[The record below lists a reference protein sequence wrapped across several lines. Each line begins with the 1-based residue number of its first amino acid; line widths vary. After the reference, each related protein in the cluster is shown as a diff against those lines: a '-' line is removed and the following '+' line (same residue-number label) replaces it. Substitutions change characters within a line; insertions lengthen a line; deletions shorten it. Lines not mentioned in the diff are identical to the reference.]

1 MEPAGLYVQ
10 IPFCASK
17 CSFCNFSSRVERPE
31 VFAAYARAVCQEIER
46 LPEIYAPH
54 GIDARF
60 ASAPAD
66 TVYIGGG
73 TPTILGADLLCEMVE
88 RLRRGFSFAERVEFT
103 LETTPG
109 SADDEFLRRARAL
122 GINRLSI
129 GAQSFEDRELKA
141 VGRLHLAA
149 ETFALVESARKIGF
163 GNISLDLIAGL
174 PFQTALSW
182 QTSLRAALPLRPEHL
197 SIYLF
202 EIDAKSRLGNEV
214 LEHGRRY
221 HAIEVPGEDF
231 MAEAYETARSMLAD
245 AGYVQYE
252 ISNFALPG
260 FESRHNRKYWQLA
273 PYFGIGA
280 GAHSFDGV
288 HRWANVVSSE
298 RYVEMLDMKKSPIAE
313 FRSLTS
319 KELLEEFFF
328 LGLRQRDG
336 IDLEFARRQWGTE
349 AVQPWEATISNL
361 AGEGLLEHRRER
373 VSLTPPAYLVSN
385 EIFQQFLA
393 D

>member
-17 CSFCNFSSRVERPE
+17 CSFCNFSSRVDRPD
-31 VFAAYARAVCQEIER
+31 VLAAYARAVCQEIER
-46 LPEIYAPH
+46 LPGIYAPH
-54 GIDARF
+54 GIETLL
-60 ASAPAD
+60 ASARID
-66 TVYIGGG
+66 TLYIGGG
-73 TPTILGADLLCEMVE
+73 TPTILGPDLLCEIVE
-88 RLRRGFSFAERVEFT
+88 RLRHRFSFTDGAEFT

-109 SADDEFLRRARAL
+109 SAGDEFLRRARVL
-122 GINRLSI
+122 GIKRLSI

-141 VGRLHLAA
+141 VGRLHSAA
-149 ETFALVESARKIGF
+149 ETFALVESARKVGF
-163 GNISLDLIAGL
+163 NNVSLDLIAGL
-174 PFQTALSW
+174 PFQTVTSW
-182 QTSLRAALPLRPEHL
+182 QASLRAALSLRPEHL

-202 EIDAKSRLGNEV
+202 EIDAKSRLGSEV

-231 MAEAYETARSMLAD
+231 MAEAYESARSALSD
-245 AGYVQYE
+245 AGYIQYE

-298 RYVEMLDMKKSPIAE
+298 RYVELVDRKQSPIAE
-313 FRSLTS
+313 FRSLTT

-328 LGLRQRDG
+328 LGLRQIEG
-336 IDLEFARRQWGTE
+336 VDLDLARRQWGTE
-349 AVQPWEATISNL
+349 AVGLWETTISNL
-361 AGEGLLEHRRER
+361 AGEGLLEHHRER
-373 VSLTPPAYLVSN
+373 VSLAPRAYLVSN

>member
-46 LPEIYAPH
+46 LPEIYAQH

-60 ASAPAD
+60 ASAPVD
-66 TVYIGGG
+66 TAYIGGG
-73 TPTILGADLLCEMVE
+73 TPTILGTDLLCEVVE
-88 RLRRGFSFAERVEFT
+88 RLRHRFSFAERAEFT

-109 SADDEFLRRARAL
+109 SAEDEFLRRPRAI

-141 VGRLHLAA
+141 VGRLHSSVETSALA
-149 ETFALVESARKIGF
+149 ESARKLGF

-174 PFQTALSW
+174 PFQTDASW
-182 QTSLRAALPLRPEHL
+182 QASLRAALSLRPEHL

-221 HAIEVPGEDF
+221 HAIKVPDENF
-231 MAEAYETARSMLAD
+231 MAEAYEAARSKLAD

-260 FESRHNRKYWQLA
+260 FESRHNLKYWRLA
-273 PYFGIGA
+273 PYLGIGA
-280 GAHSFDGV
+280 GAHSFDGA

-298 RYVEMLDMKKSPIAE
+298 RYVEMLDRKESPIVE
-313 FRSLTS
+313 FSSLTS

-328 LGLRQRDG
+328 LGLRQKDG
-336 IDLEFARRQWGTE
+336 IDLELARRQWGAE
-349 AVQPWEATISNL
+349 AVKPWEATIASL

-373 VSLTPPAYLVSN
+373 VSLTPRAYLVSN